1 MGERGECV
9 CVCER
14 ERERERERWYSGVTR
29 RTGRQRARVREKERE
44 IDPTRPDKHDKPFNR
59 RLCTRY
65 HFKNTHEHNMAFP
78 DIGMCIHSSRLAP
91 LSLSNTQR
99 QRVRKIHEGQIIVST
114 YKQAH
119 VSLLLM
125 NIYIHCSTGSTYTN
139 CSTDIAHTYT
149 EGQHTRGNTLSKSLW
164 VQLPQQRDTQRERE
178 GTYIHTAK

>member
-1 MGERGECV
+1 VCV
-9 CVCER
+9 CVC

-29 RTGRQRARVREKERE
+29 RTGRQRACVREKERE

-78 DIGMCIHSSRLAP
+78 DIVMCIHSSRLAP

-125 NIYIHCSTGSTYTN
+125 NIYTLQLRQHIHKLQYGYSTHIHRGATHKGEHSVKVTVGTAT
-139 CSTDIAHTYT
+139 SAKRHT
-149 EGQHTRGNTLSKSLW
+149 E
-164 VQLPQQRDTQRERE
+164 RERE